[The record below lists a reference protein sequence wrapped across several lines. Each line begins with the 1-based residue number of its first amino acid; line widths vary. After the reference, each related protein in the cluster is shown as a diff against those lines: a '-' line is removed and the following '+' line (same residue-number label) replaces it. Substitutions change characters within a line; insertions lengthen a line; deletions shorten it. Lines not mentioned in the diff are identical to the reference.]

1 MQNLWNSSEFR
12 TFFLT
17 KKTHTNRMPNYTMQ
31 YCAEIVS
38 QTIFHRCV
46 DIILLVVLY
55 TICIV
60 CGILCGKI
68 LHDLMYSYNK
78 KYQLKQK
85 QMIGHLHR
93 GIVVQLKGV
102 HSKFK
107 HYNNKKNNCWHFNRI
122 FTGYFTRTTATTR
135 TMWNTTSIMM
145 SGKLTIWWNKK

>member
-1 MQNLWNSSEFR
+1 MQN
-12 TFFLT
+12 
-17 KKTHTNRMPNYTMQ
+17 
-31 YCAEIVS
+31 CAEIVS
-38 QTIFHRCV
+38 QSISQRCAV
-46 DIILLVVLY
+46 DIIVLLLLC

-68 LHDLMYSYNK
+68 VDLMYSYNK
-78 KYQLKQK
+78 KYQLNQK

-107 HYNNKKNNCWHFNRI
+107 HYNNKKNNRWHFNRC
-122 FTGYFTRTTATTR
+122 FTDYFTRATTTR

-145 SGKLTIWWNKK
+145 SGKFAL